1 MSKFYVT
8 KRLLTRFFTNG
19 FLSLSTFILV
29 LFLLPLNIY
38 SLDVTLDFDS
48 WAAKIGDSKSGT
60 VGELA
65 GFDSWAGKIGD
76 SKSGTVGDPTF
87 EVKKT
92 DDVITDDCQP
102 AGLILATKLGML

>member
-8 KRLLTRFFTNG
+8 KRLRTRFSTNG

-60 VGELA
+60 VG
-65 GFDSWAGKIGD
+65 
-76 SKSGTVGDPTF
+76 DPTF